1 MSIEETKEAI
11 RVMQSFVDGNE
22 VEYQISDGTWCDAL
36 TPSWNWASARY
47 RIKPTPLRCAREL
60 EHELKAANSKIE
72 ALNRGNANAER
83 ILCELTGCES
93 GRDVPDW
100 IVKKDWE
107 LTDLAKAYLE
117 LVHKHTL
124 ANERIKRLEEAWI
137 PASTKPEGYERR
149 VLLWVVW
156 QGFGWIDQPEAK
168 IGWWRHGPGCFAFD
182 EFENADHLV
191 THWMEIADPTQAK
204 EAKL

>member
-100 IVKKDWE
+100 IVKKNWE

-124 ANERIKRLEEAWI
+124 ANERIKRLEEAGDAMD
-137 PASTKPEGYERR
+137 PMNDTECECDSGYVVVCKHCFDRSTN
-149 VLLWVVW
+149 
-156 QGFGWIDQPEAK
+156 
-168 IGWWRHGPGCFAFD
+168 WRK
-182 EFENADHLV
+182 
-191 THWMEIADPTQAK
+191 AK
-204 EAKL
+204 EVKP